1 VVTSRPFCT
10 TAPSLTPHSTRT
22 SGIAAFGNSPSA
34 LIPAV
39 ILITLM
45 GGVSA
50 YTFALI
56 GRLCAETNTESYA
69 DAWDATVGAK
79 WSWLIAFSCFV
90 DCFAGN
96 LSYSMILADTFTS
109 LLSGVG
115 IAVTRTQSLLGVTSV
130 VLLPLCLLK
139 NLSSLAPFS
148 LVGIIGML
156 YTTLAMVL
164 RYIGG
169 NYQAGGEFVGAV
181 AAPSF
186 GTLGAASVFSPNSLI
201 LMCMLSNAFISHF
214 M

>member
-1 VVTSRPFCT
+1 
-10 TAPSLTPHSTRT
+10 
-22 SGIAAFGNSPSA
+22 
-34 LIPAV
+34 
-39 ILITLM
+39 M

-56 GRLCAETNTESYA
+56 GRLCAETGTESYA
-69 DAWDATVGAK
+69 DAWDATVGTK

-115 IAVTRTQSLLGVTSV
+115 VAVTRTQSLLGVTSF

-139 NLSSLAPFS
+139 NMSSLAPFS

-156 YTTLAMVL
+156 YTTLAMVI
-164 RYIGG
+164 RYVGK
-169 NYQAGGEFVGAV
+169 NYAAGGEFFGAV
-181 AAPSF
+181 AAPAF
-186 GTLGAASVFSPNSLI
+186 GNLGAASVFSPNSLI